1 MAWTGSAW
9 VLLSF
14 SQFPVRHP
22 GADPGTVIQGDHGG
36 LSLHFV
42 DIDLFV
48 PLSALSAWAV
58 GQANIGQNGQN
69 GRTPKYKST
78 KSSLKPPLLPCR
90 YICYSN
96 LKQFS
101 TNFQVT
107 TLYYRSELDIPLSE
121 MGPNHTV
128 IERTIDNSK
137 ADIFVLKHESSIF
150 RSFIQPCMW
159 FWKCQ
164 ASSPEAKQYIV

>member
-1 MAWTGSAW
+1 MVVYHYISLILICLFPCLPFLLGQLGRLTLGRYSMA
-9 VLLSF
+9 
-14 SQFPVRHP
+14 
-22 GADPGTVIQGDHGG
+22 
-36 LSLHFV
+36 
-42 DIDLFV
+42 
-48 PLSALSAWAV
+48 
-58 GQANIGQNGQN
+58 NGQN

-96 LKQFS
+96 LKQLS

-137 ADIFVLKHESSIF
+137 ADIFVLKQESSIC

-159 FWKCQ
+159 F
-164 ASSPEAKQYIV
+164 